1 MASAVSNRRH
11 FAPRPHW
18 HDLYRAAITEL
29 DRAKLPGLLAEA
41 RHAIWERVEEIS
53 TNPAV
58 EEQYDLKRALRSLSL
73 LEAVTEREKLA
84 S

>member
-1 MASAVSNRRH
+1 MASSTSNRGH
-11 FAPRPHW
+11 FASRPHW

-29 DRAKLPGLLAEA
+29 DRAKLPGLIAEA

-53 TNPAV
+53 ANPTAD
-58 EEQYDLKRALRSLSL
+58 EQYGLKHALRSLSL